1 MSLNRDKPEK
11 RLRIFLAYQLVGFLK
26 HNERALGNRWDAG
39 IELSD
44 PNNRE
49 RLTKKA
55 IKLGATAEDLALA
68 LNITTDE
75 AVEQYNVL
83 RADELQEIPRN
94 NRQLN
99 EALEEVRV
107 TATKLNRGE
116 ILEEVDVDSQPTKQA
131 LANVAP
137 PAPDA
142 ETQLREMAGDRPL
155 PPVGQRR
162 DDPVVF
168 SPPPPDA
175 ETQLRDMA
183 GDRPLIAATQKQDL
197 PEPDTSNVVA
207 LSVPQQQM
215 PDNTFTPEPPEIS
228 PTQLAEVREYL
239 RTSNITESK
248 FDLNDPMQM
257 ELINVARS
265 SALLRLA
272 KNEPLFLPRKNVS
285 EEQRLFIC
293 LMLCNLRLR
302 QRSLG

>member
-1 MSLNRDKPEK
+1 
-11 RLRIFLAYQLVGFLK
+11 
-26 HNERALGNRWDAG
+26 
-39 IELSD
+39 
-44 PNNRE
+44 
-49 RLTKKA
+49 
-55 IKLGATAEDLALA
+55 
-68 LNITTDE
+68 
-75 AVEQYNVL
+75 
-83 RADELQEIPRN
+83 
-94 NRQLN
+94 
-99 EALEEVRV
+99 
-107 TATKLNRGE
+107 
-116 ILEEVDVDSQPTKQA
+116 
-131 LANVAP
+131 
-137 PAPDA
+137 
-142 ETQLREMAGDRPL
+142 MAGDRPL